1 MLLEKKIYKFRITNT
16 IVILFFFLCKPKLY
30 LMNHIEK
37 RKEIVYNGINTIG
50 SVKRRIYEKIR
61 TSNCDGFSDCYA
73 YIS

>member
-1 MLLEKKIYKFRITNT
+1 MEGDDQSELSLLNSF
-16 IVILFFFLCKPKLY
+16 VLLCKPKLY

-37 RKEIVYNGINTIG
+37 RQELVYNEINTIG
-50 SVKRRIYEKIR
+50 SVERRIYEKIR